1 MKMNFL
7 RRLALLCAVLTCGM
21 LLALPAAAA
30 EADAPYAEDGDMDYI
45 RSYVV
50 TVDPR
55 EDGSVDITYD
65 IDWQVIDGDKT
76 DYLSWVKIGL
86 ANSSVDELT
95 PLTDTISD
103 LQYTSDG
110 GSYAKVVFRHRYY
123 APDVAA
129 ANGGESSV
137 HFAFSVHQSHLFTKN
152 DDGTANFAFAPGWF
166 DDLSVENMQ
175 VRWHNY
181 DGFVA
186 DNTGVDG
193 DYLTWDFGAMGH
205 GQQAMVHVTVP
216 VTNAAA
222 FDPGAAMTTD
232 DYDSGED
239 LDEIIGML
247 VTLVVVLLAIAI
259 IIIAIASQSP
269 EWGGGFG
276 GGFSGG
282 FDGDIDLGDIFSSFF
297 GGGFGGS
304 SRNPNAPSRGRDIQA
319 SVTLTFEEAAKGY
332 KKTIE
337 VMRVMDC
344 SECGGTG
351 AAKGTTPTV
360 CPECHGSGVQTV
372 SQRTPLGVMSTQRT
386 CSRCGGT
393 GKIINTPCQKCN
405 GKGKVRTRKKI
416 EVNIPAGIDNNQIV
430 NVRGFG
436 NAGSNGGPSGDLKVI
451 ISIKKHAYF
460 KRDGYDVWFDKHIS
474 IVEATLGAEVEIPTL
489 EGNVKLNIPAG
500 TQPGEV
506 FTLKG
511 NKGITRLNGMGKGD
525 EHVRIIVDIPKNVTS
540 EQKQLLKE
548 FDKTYVPPKNSG
560 KEGFF
565 DKFKKK

>member
-55 EDGSVDITYD
+55 EDGSADITYD

-152 DDGTANFAFAPGWF
+152 DDGTANFAFTPGWF

-193 DYLTWDFGAMGH
+193 DYLTWDFGVMGH

-239 LDEIIGML
+239 LDEIIGVL
-247 VTLVVVLLAIAI
+247 ATVIVILLAIAV

-276 GGFSGG
+276 SGIDPDDWFWYTNGVHTIRCARSAPPPSGYHRTDPPPEFRAGGQLVHHALQRIVAARAVWAAEQHHAAGVGGVVRRAQHKRAAERLDQRRDKGILPQHLGLDLFGHSGK
-282 FDGDIDLGDIFSSFF
+282 IRLG
-297 GGGFGGS
+297 G
-304 SRNPNAPSRGRDIQA
+304 RSRGRGGRSDGAAQQTVLLERLRQLAAHPAHALRRGGPCLLHGVQCAARGSLALLGLGQGVQLGLHLLHGVAGVLSLLRGRGVPAAAHQAADPGIVLVFQAHRLSSVSGLMQA
-319 SVTLTFEEAAKGY
+319 SA
-332 KKTIE
+332 
-337 VMRVMDC
+337 
-344 SECGGTG
+344 
-351 AAKGTTPTV
+351 PTDFL
-360 CPECHGSGVQTV
+360 GSFTV
-372 SQRTPLGVMSTQRT
+372 
-386 CSRCGGT
+386 
-393 GKIINTPCQKCN
+393 
-405 GKGKVRTRKKI
+405 
-416 EVNIPAGIDNNQIV
+416 
-430 NVRGFG
+430 
-436 NAGSNGGPSGDLKVI
+436 
-451 ISIKKHAYF
+451 
-460 KRDGYDVWFDKHIS
+460 
-474 IVEATLGAEVEIPTL
+474 
-489 EGNVKLNIPAG
+489 
-500 TQPGEV
+500 
-506 FTLKG
+506 
-511 NKGITRLNGMGKGD
+511 
-525 EHVRIIVDIPKNVTS
+525 
-540 EQKQLLKE
+540 
-548 FDKTYVPPKNSG
+548 
-560 KEGFF
+560 
-565 DKFKKK
+565 

>member
-95 PLTDTISD
+95 PLTDTISN

-239 LDEIIGML
+239 LDEIVGML
-247 VTLVVVLLAIAI
+247 VTLV
-259 IIIAIASQSP
+259 
-269 EWGGGFG
+269 
-276 GGFSGG
+276 
-282 FDGDIDLGDIFSSFF
+282 
-297 GGGFGGS
+297 
-304 SRNPNAPSRGRDIQA
+304 
-319 SVTLTFEEAAKGY
+319 
-332 KKTIE
+332 
-337 VMRVMDC
+337 
-344 SECGGTG
+344 G
-351 AAKGTTPTV
+351 AAGSCRHHHCDSLPVPRVGRRLRRRDRPRRLVLVHERRSHDPLRPLRTPAQWL
-360 CPECHGSGVQTV
+360 PPHGPAAGVQGGRR
-372 SQRTPLGVMSTQRT
+372 QDPRR
-386 CSRCGGT
+386 RCE
-393 GKIINTPCQKCN
+393 PPPQQPFRLCQQLCLR
-405 GKGKVRTRKKI
+405 VCVQLRVCLRLCRRRARR
-416 EVNIPAGIDNNQIV
+416 VQCQ
-430 NVRGFG
+430 GF
-436 NAGSNGGPSGDLKVI
+436 L
-451 ISIKKHAYF
+451 H
-460 KRDGYDVWFDKHIS
+460 R
-474 IVEATLGAEVEIPTL
+474 EAP
-489 EGNVKLNIPAG
+489 
-500 TQPGEV
+500 
-506 FTLKG
+506 
-511 NKGITRLNGMGKGD
+511 
-525 EHVRIIVDIPKNVTS
+525 
-540 EQKQLLKE
+540 
-548 FDKTYVPPKNSG
+548 
-560 KEGFF
+560 
-565 DKFKKK
+565 